1 MSSYDSI
8 LKWAK
13 EAKVLLQQDNLE
25 AVRTN
30 LSMIEAQAKEEVSRQ
45 KTKEKFLEQRRL
57 K

>member
-45 KTKEKFLEQRRL
+45 KTKEKFP
-57 K
+57 

>member
-1 MSSYDSI
+1 MSSCDSI

-13 EAKVLLQQDNLE
+13 EAKVLLRQGDTA

-30 LSMIEAQAKEEVSRQ
+30 LSMIVSQAKEEVARQ
-45 KTKEKFLEQRRL
+45 KKEK